1 MKRSPGGFR
10 FRMVAIIAPLI
21 ALALGSFWLFEVM
34 RRAGEEAMPAAE
46 RKEPDFYVENFSYVK
61 IGKTG
66 KAQYHFSGAKMTH
79 NPQDDSYDIALPVIN
94 SVGKENGRGPMV
106 VRADRA
112 TVNSDNSQ
120 IHMYDNVRL
129 DRPATADA
137 QAMQVRSEYMLV
149 LPDDD
154 IVKTDKPVKIAVG
167 QSVLTG
173 TGMLANNATRE
184 LQLSSNVHGTYQAPQ
199 R

>member
-1 MKRSPGGFR
+1 MKAGPGMFR
-10 FRMVAIIAPLI
+10 FRLAAIIAILI
-21 ALALGSFWLFEVM
+21 ALALGSFWLFEVL
-34 RRAGEEAMPAAE
+34 RRAGDKAMPAAE

-79 NPQDDSYDIALPVIN
+79 NPQDDSYDIVLPVIN
-94 SVGKENGRGPMV
+94 SVGKESGRGPMV
-106 VRADRA
+106 VRAERA
-112 TVNSDNSQ
+112 TVNNDNSE
-120 IHMYDNVRL
+120 IHLYENVQM
-129 DRPATADA
+129 DRPATANA
-137 QAMQVRSEYMLV
+137 QPMHVRSEYMLV

-154 IVKTDKPVKIAVG
+154 IVKTDKPVKISVG

-173 TGMLANNATRE
+173 TGMVANNATRE
-184 LQLSSNVHGTYQAPQ
+184 LQLSNNVHGTYQAPQ

>member
-1 MKRSPGGFR
+1 MFR
-10 FRMVAIIAPLI
+10 FRLVAIIAPLI
-21 ALALGSFWLFEVM
+21 ALALGSFWLFEVL
-34 RRAGEEAMPAAE
+34 RRAGDEAMPPPE

-79 NPQDDSYDIALPVIN
+79 NPQDDSYDIVLPVIN
-94 SVGKENGRGPMV
+94 SVGKESGRGPMV
-106 VRADRA
+106 VRAERG
-112 TVNSDNSQ
+112 TVNNDNSQ
-120 IHMYDNVRL
+120 IHLYENVQL
-129 DRPATADA
+129 DRPATANA
-137 QAMQVRSEYMLV
+137 QAMHVRSEYMLV

-154 IVKTDKPVKIAVG
+154 VVKTDKPVKISVG

-173 TGMLANNATRE
+173 TGMVANNATRE
-184 LQLSSNVHGTYQAPQ
+184 LQLSNNVHGTYQAPQ